1 MFYLIFIFSSA
12 GIVIVNNSLFD
23 PLSPKPFLDVT
34 MSVVVGAIAIF
45 LLDAIVALLIR
56 RCTPQSWYH
65 PSRPLFKVSK
75 KERNIYR
82 TLKIKKWKSL
92 VPELGLFT
100 GFSKSKMTS
109 TDDVEYLKK
118 FIVESNYGVVIHIA
132 NALLGFLIAFIP
144 ICSAPEIWIPI
155 YIVNFILSIAPVFI
169 LRYTSYTLLN
179 LYKRK
184 QRT

>member
-12 GIVIVNNSLFD
+12 SIVIVNNSIFD
-23 PLSPKPFLDVT
+23 PLSPMPLFDVT
-34 MSVVVGAIAIF
+34 LSVVVGTVSIF
-45 LLDAIVALLIR
+45 LLDAIVALVIR
-56 RCTPQSWYH
+56 RCTPKSWYH
-65 PSRPLFKVSK
+65 PSRVLFRVSK

-109 TDDVEYLKK
+109 TDDIEYLEK

-144 ICSAPEIWIPI
+144 MCSAPEIWIPI
-155 YIVNFILSIAPVFI
+155 FIVNFILSMAPVFV

-179 LYKRK
+179 LYNRK

>member
-12 GIVIVNNSLFD
+12 SILIINNAIFD
-23 PLSPKPFLDVT
+23 PLPLEALLNAT
-34 MSVVVGAIAIF
+34 LSVVVGAIAVF
-45 LLDAIVALLIR
+45 LIDAVSAFAIR
-56 RCTPQSWYH
+56 RLTPKSWYH
-65 PSRPLFKVSK
+65 PSHAIFSVSK

-82 TLKIKKWKSL
+82 ALKIKKWKSL

-100 GFSKSKMTS
+100 GFSKKEMKSI
-109 TDDVEYLKK
+109 DDAEYLTR
-118 FIVESNYGVVIHIA
+118 FLVESNYGVVIHIA

-155 YIVNFILSIAPVFI
+155 CIVNFILSIFPVFI